1 VSSTLARALIAALCG
16 AVAAA
21 GAHAAQAPVRYTCP
35 ADQDLT
41 VQRTASTARVTFNGR
56 SYALQRKHSSIGDKY
71 LSANAALIIDGPSA
85 VFVADG
91 TLGMGACQ
99 EAVPVA
105 LGTPSRKSPPR

>member
-1 VSSTLARALIAALCG
+1 MLTRALIAGLCG

-21 GAHAAQAPVRYTCP
+21 GADAAQAPVRYTCP

-41 VQRTASTARVTFNGR
+41 VQRTASTARVSFNGR
-56 SYALQRKHSSIGDKY
+56 SYDLQRKHSSIGDKY

-105 LGTPSRKSPPR
+105 LGAPTRKSPPR